1 MLKRKLSPQTLAVIK
16 YMIDR
21 PKADYYG
28 LELIEATG
36 MPAGTIYPILTRL
49 EEVGWI
55 GGEWESFDR
64 KDKGRR
70 RRRYYVLTATG
81 KKDGKKYLADG
92 IKELSRLGLL
102 DPPKPAPARA
112 AKPAAKKAAPKKA
125 AAKPAAKKAAAK
137 PAAKKAAAKPAAKK
151 TTAAKKPAAKAA
163 AKPVAKKP
171 AAKKAAPKKA
181 APKKP
186 AAKKPAA
193 KKPAAKKTT
202 RARAK

>member
-70 RRRYYVLTATG
+70 RRRYYVMTAAG

-102 DPPKPAPARA
+102 DPAR
-112 AKPAAKKAAPKKA
+112 PAAKKAPAKKAPAKA
-125 AAKPAAKKAAAK
+125 AAKPAAKKAV
-137 PAAKKAAAKPAAKK
+137 AKKAPTKK
-151 TTAAKKPAAKAA
+151 AP
-163 AKPVAKKP
+163 
-171 AAKKAAPKKA
+171 AKKA
-181 APKKP
+181 P
-186 AAKKPAA
+186 ARK
-193 KKPAAKKTT
+193 
-202 RARAK
+202 ARAK